1 MTKKLSRILH
11 LIVAGVLA
19 VVAITLIV
27 IATVG
32 TVQKRKTP
40 ISHDFTI
47 KDIALNN
54 DRSDE
59 SVRLI
64 CHDVVINGQVRNY
77 SDLELGQVELQ
88 IVIAGVNKYS
98 GENMEFTYSKKIDSF
113 NEDETYNLINEKI
126 TIMSRDGYVPE
137 DIKEVRIA
145 VSDGYYIAEYQK
157 ANDSNL
163 ALFAIAIGLS
173 FMTAIVLIKWNKLR
187 NDKSFQ
193 TMEDVTTE

>member
-11 LIVAGVLA
+11 LIVAGVFA
-19 VVAITLIV
+19 VVAIALIV
-27 IATVG
+27 IATVS

-40 ISHDFTI
+40 ISHDFAI
-47 KDIALNN
+47 KDISLNN

-77 SDLELGQVELQ
+77 SDLELGKVELQ
-88 IVIAGVNKYS
+88 IVIGGVNKYS
-98 GENMEFTYSKKIDSF
+98 GERMEFVYTKTIDSF

-126 TIMSRDGYVPE
+126 TIMSRDGYIPE

-145 VSDGYYIAEYQK
+145 VNEGYYIAEYQK
-157 ANDSNL
+157 SNDGNL
-163 ALFAIAIGLS
+163 VLFAIAIGLS
-173 FMTAIVLIKWNKLR
+173 FMSAIMIIKWNKLR
-187 NDKSFQ
+187 NDNAF
-193 TMEDVTTE
+193 